1 MEKPILA
8 TTLKSVIIN
17 SKSWEDAHYLWYDER
32 EKELKIKGLS
42 IQPIIEWKTL
52 LKENPEKEKKVY
64 FNYVDKVMI
73 TLYPDL
79 SKEKRTKIARKSYF
93 DSVIKFIKDNKNQV
107 NYNIIDYFYSLKNKY
122 RLAIITTNTQSA
134 LEKII
139 KSINLDK
146 DLFDLIETSKPE
158 EKDNKISV
166 FKRFV
171 KKYGKPSAYI
181 GFGEETMNYCKS
193 ENIPHIL
200 VDFEKKSDSKDV
212 VRNLKELK
220 EKISL
225 LKC

>member
-64 FNYVDKVMI
+64 FNYVDNVMKA
-73 TLYPDL
+73 LHLNL
-79 SKEKRTKIARKSYF
+79 SKEKRTKIARESYF
-93 DSVIKFIKDNKNQV
+93 NSVIKFIKNNKNQV
-107 NYNIIDYFYSLKNKY
+107 NYNIIDYFSSLKNKY

-139 KSINLDK
+139 KSIRLDK
-146 DLFDLIETSKPE
+146 NLFDLVETSKPE
-158 EKDNKISV
+158 EKDNKIRV
-166 FKRFV
+166 FERFV
-171 KKYGKPSAYI
+171 EKYGKPLAYI
-181 GFGEETMNYCKS
+181 GYGEESMNYCKS
-193 ENIPHIL
+193 QNIQHIL
-200 VDFEKKSDSKDV
+200 VDFEKKSDSKEA
-212 VRNLKELK
+212 VRNLKKLK

-225 LKC
+225 LKY